1 MAGINGV
8 LLNLQ
13 QWKGWVISTFLN
25 IVWKSDS
32 NPCLSSWVLWN
43 YILAQSISDMLQVKK
58 SAISFKTKR
67 TVQTF
72 SGDPSRHYDC
82 STVVCSATAP
92 LVANNSDL
100 TVHQNCLICSSKPSI
115 LPPSHLA
122 VMYDV
127 NRQMCSAEAATLF
140 LASGSSLTCLMA
152 SEHHYTHT
160 ENWQL
165 CDLPEEKKPPQ
176 AGSRITASP
185 AAWFSVSQV

>member
-1 MAGINGV
+1 MGS
-8 LLNLQ
+8 LNLQ

-43 YILAQSISDMLQVKK
+43 YILAQTISDMLQVKK

-72 SGDPSRHYDC
+72 SGEPSRHYDC
-82 STVVCSATAP
+82 STVVCCSATAP

-165 CDLPEEKKPPQ
+165 CDLPEEKKLH
-176 AGSRITASP
+176 R
-185 AAWFSVSQV
+185 QVAE